1 MTIMALTN
9 GETVTIS
16 IRRPTETPAIYVAGT
31 FSNPEWEPL
40 ELSAKPVERKDA
52 DGNSTTTE
60 YLFSREVELPE
71 GQYQY
76 RFREGS
82 DGPWFHDEDAKHG
95 TKFISVW
102 YSWIGADR
110 FRDCSC

>member
-31 FSNPEWEPL
+31 FSNPNWEPL
-40 ELSAKPVERKDA
+40 ELSAKPLEHKDA
-52 DGNSTTTE
+52 DGKPTKTE
-60 YLFSREVELPE
+60 YLFSRDVELPE

-76 RFREGS
+76 RFREGT
-82 DGPWFHDEDAKHG
+82 DGPWFHDKDVKYG
-95 TKFISVW
+95 TKLNHCLVPLTWS
-102 YSWIGADR
+102 
-110 FRDCSC
+110 

>member
-1 MTIMALTN
+1 MALTT

-31 FSNPEWEPL
+31 FSDPKWEL
-40 ELSAKPVERKDA
+40 LKLSAKPVEREDA
-52 DGNSTTTE
+52 DGNSTATE
-60 YLFSREVELPE
+60 YLFSRDVEVPE

-82 DGPWFHDEDAKHG
+82 DGPWFHDKDAKHG
-95 TKFISVW
+95 TKSISLS
-102 YSWIGADR
+102 YFWIGADQ
-110 FRDCSC
+110 FS